1 MKTLLTAVSLL
12 TFATTTGNLN
22 SILSTQIKTTN
33 ILNNEPIKY
42 DGENKIITNYENQY
56 ELAISYIY
64 INNSTLDT
72 WFKLFSLND
81 LEKLREKIYYDT
93 SSFPYQGNGWEKIS
107 IYELTEKLINNF
119 SSLINVRGYNTY
131 GIIVT
136 YHEAPK
142 ELFFLAPQF
151 SPNTHDKNIIEKY
164 YKFLWHDTLKIA
176 LSRYEWQKILN
187 TNKNITEIFNIISR
201 FPEWDASGWK
211 GYISNE
217 DLYTLSEKIIENFNQ
232 LKTKFENSNT
242 GWKVVTN
249 TTGSWTEL
257 EQE

>member
-1 MKTLLTAVSLL
+1 MKTLLTTVSLL

-22 SILSTQIKTTN
+22 SILSTEIKTTN

-42 DGENKIITNYENQY
+42 DGENKISIVWKENWKSPAT
-56 ELAISYIY
+56 LVYIKS
-64 INNSTLDT
+64 STLDS

-93 SSFPYQGNGWEKIS
+93 IKFPYQGNNWPKPN

-119 SSLINVRGYNTY
+119 SSLINIRGYNTY

-136 YHEAPK
+136 YHEALE

-176 LSRYEWQKILN
+176 ISRYEWQKILN
-187 TNKNITEIFNIISR
+187 TNKNKTEIFNIISR

>member
-1 MKTLLTAVSLL
+1 MY
-12 TFATTTGNLN
+12 
-22 SILSTQIKTTN
+22 IKSN
-33 ILNNEPIKY
+33 
-42 DGENKIITNYENQY
+42 
-56 ELAISYIY
+56 
-64 INNSTLDT
+64 TLDS

-93 SSFPYQGNGWEKIS
+93 IKFPYQGNNWPKPNIYKLSKMLMNVLNYLTS
-107 IYELTEKLINNF
+107 I
-119 SSLINVRGYNTY
+119 RGYNTY
-131 GIIVT
+131 GV
-136 YHEAPK
+136 
-142 ELFFLAPQF
+142 ELCYYFGSLFSKKPQF

>member
-1 MKTLLTAVSLL
+1 MKTLLTAVSFL
-12 TFATTTGNLN
+12 TVSSSIGNLN
-22 SILSTQIKTTN
+22 SILNTEIKTTN
-33 ILNNEPIKY
+33 ILKNEPIKY
-42 DGENKIITNYENQY
+42 DGKDKICTVWKENSKSPAT
-56 ELAISYIY
+56 LIY
-64 INNSTLDT
+64 IKSSTLDS

-93 SSFPYQGNGWEKIS
+93 IKFPYQGNNWAKPNIYKLSEVLMNILKSLTS
-107 IYELTEKLINNF
+107 I
-119 SSLINVRGYNTY
+119 RGYNTY
-131 GIIVT
+131 GV
-136 YHEAPK
+136 
-142 ELFFLAPQF
+142 ELCYYFGTLFSKKPQF

-187 TNKNITEIFNIISR
+187 TNKNKTEIFNIISR

-211 GYISNE
+211 GYISNK